1 MKCVDNMKALA
12 ERGHAGQFRKDGK
25 TPYVEHLRAVAALL
39 GKWGVS
45 DGGTLAIAWG
55 HDLLEDTDV
64 PKADILRAGG
74 KARGAAIL
82 AGIEALTRDKAA
94 WPDKKEWL
102 KHVARTA
109 PPAALLV
116 KAADRICNTRDFLAL
131 GDPAKA
137 RDYLA
142 QGAPVFA
149 LAPEGEK
156 IAAEVKALQ
165 EAIDSA
171 AADIASVALE
181 YNGYAIKTVLFPKE
195 ECMACCDAAA
205 EKTFRLN
212 RNRYF
217 LRSSLFGFQRY
228 FGKWG
233 GEWVPEWHRQ
243 YSIYYFVFLQSYR
256 VHLPRCAQ
264 VFRFSDHPIVP
275 DNVREKVAAKIRNL
289 FIQSLPDRTP
299 VENIPGMA
307 KNGFDKHYVENLLL
321 PEKDR
326 EPFVLA
332 LSYDARLIADGGSD
346 VEIGLN
352 RGVDPP
358 DERTLRFVIET
369 MQTALEKSE
378 YSLDESENG
387 MVFNLL
393 AVELL
398 RKPCL
403 MDSVTLQYAHFML
416 LYLHLYRTRIPS
428 FVRIEPHATRWESIP
443 FETKETIAA
452 KYRRILAEFREK
464 ESKRDYE
471 QAYGEQPEWGR
482 T

>member
-1 MKCVDNMKALA
+1 MKYVDNMKALA
-12 ERGHAGQFRKDGK
+12 ERGHAGQLRKDAK
-25 TPYVEHLRAVAALL
+25 TDYVAHPRAVVDLL
-39 GKWGVS
+39 GKWNVS
-45 DGGTLAIAWG
+45 DGETLAIAWG
-55 HDLLEDTDV
+55 HDLLEDTAV
-64 PKADILRAGG
+64 TEAEIRRAGG
-74 KARGAAIL
+74 KAHGAAIL
-82 AGIEALTRDKAA
+82 AGIKALTRDRIA

-165 EAIDSA
+165 EEIIAA
-171 AADIASVALE
+171 AADIDSIALE

-205 EKTFRLN
+205 EKTLRLN

-233 GEWVPEWHRQ
+233 GERVPDWHRQ
-243 YSIYYFVFLQSYR
+243 YSVYYFVFLQSYR
-256 VHLPRCAQ
+256 VHLPRCVQ

-275 DNVREKVAAKIRNL
+275 DNVREKIAAKIRNL

-299 VENIPGMA
+299 VENIPEMA
-307 KNGFDKHYVENLLL
+307 KHGFDGHYVANLSL

-346 VEIGLN
+346 VEIGPN
-352 RGVDPP
+352 HGSAPP
-358 DERTLRFVIET
+358 EERTLRFATET
-369 MQTALEKSE
+369 MQTALGKSE

-398 RKPCL
+398 RKRYL

-416 LYLHLYRTRIPS
+416 LYLHLYRTHIPS
-428 FVRIEPHATRWESIP
+428 FVRVEPHATRWESIP

-471 QAYGEQPEWGR
+471 QAYGEQPE
-482 T
+482 